1 MNLDIITVDPL
12 IHRSLRPTFAILG
25 CVILVLVGVGSWFA
39 GAQYGH
45 LKNQQAV
52 SKLVETQQRETM
64 LRVQIKERNAQ
75 IEQLK
80 KTLDGIGHQTTAT
93 QIDSQRRQL
102 LRQQAELNNYQNLIE
117 KDKLAMAQNEQ
128 ILNALAAPGARFIPL
143 ASIDKQSAAV
153 AYALIIE
160 GQRVLIV
167 ASNLPKASAGREYQI
182 WLTRTDDP
190 KMVSANTL
198 DPDDS
203 NRAVAEFADTEL
215 VSNIAEIAVT
225 DEPLGGSKGPTG
237 KKIFVTPAKEQISK
251 EAVKP
256 SEALRNQEQ

>member
-1 MNLDIITVDPL
+1 MDPL

-25 CVILVLVGVGSWFA
+25 SVILVMVGVGSWFA
-39 GAQYGH
+39 GVQYGD
-45 LKNQQAV
+45 LKNQQIV
-52 SKLVETQQRETM
+52 SKLVETQRRETM
-64 LRVQIKERNAQ
+64 LRVQVNERNAQ
-75 IEQLK
+75 LAELK
-80 KTLDGIGHQTTAT
+80 KTLDGLGQQTTAT

-102 LRQQAELNNYQNLIE
+102 LRLQAELNNYENLIE

-128 ILNALAAPGARFIPL
+128 ILNALASPGARFIPL
-143 ASIDKQSAAV
+143 ISTEKQSDAV

-160 GQRVLIV
+160 GQRLLIV
-167 ASNLPKASAGREYQI
+167 ASNLQKPPAGREYQI

-203 NRAVAEFADTEL
+203 NRAVAEFADTQL
-215 VSNIAEIAVT
+215 VSNIAEIAIS

-237 KKIFVTPAKEQISK
+237 KKIFITPAKEQVTKEASKSK
-251 EAVKP
+251 ETP
-256 SEALRNQEQ
+256 EEEEQ

>member
-1 MNLDIITVDPL
+1 M
-12 IHRSLRPTFAILG
+12 
-25 CVILVLVGVGSWFA
+25 VGVGSWFA
-39 GAQYGH
+39 GVQYGD
-45 LKNQQAV
+45 LKNQQIV

-64 LRVQIKERNAQ
+64 LRVQVNERNAQ
-75 IEQLK
+75 LAELK
-80 KTLDGIGHQTTAT
+80 KTLDGIGQQTTAA

-128 ILNALAAPGARFIPL
+128 ILNALASPGARFIPL
-143 ASIDKQSAAV
+143 VSMEKESDAV

-160 GQRVLIV
+160 NQRMLIV
-167 ASNLPKASAGREYQI
+167 ASNLQKPPAGREYRI
-182 WLTRTDDP
+182 WLMRTDDP

-203 NRAVAEFADTEL
+203 NRAVADFADTQL
-215 VSNIAEIAVT
+215 VSNIAEITVT

-237 KKIFVTPAKEQISK
+237 KKVFITPPKEQVAKE
-251 EAVKP
+251 AAKP
-256 SEALRNQEQ
+256 TETPDDEEQ